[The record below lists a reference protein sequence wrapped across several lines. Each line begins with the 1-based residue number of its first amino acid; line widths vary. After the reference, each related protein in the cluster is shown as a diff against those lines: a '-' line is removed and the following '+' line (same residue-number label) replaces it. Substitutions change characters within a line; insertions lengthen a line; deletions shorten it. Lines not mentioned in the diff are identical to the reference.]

1 MVFTAHA
8 ELCCSPAWAA
18 ARRCVRVSIEA
29 RFPVLLFPFCVVEC
43 LFFSPFAHIC
53 YLHFIMLYYQLLPL
67 LFCFKVCGYKVT
79 DVCCFFLFSVN
90 CVLTASATPTTAPG
104 AKRTRHAR
112 DASGSC
118 SSKALNA
125 GLSLVTRVPCVQT
138 NLQRSGN
145 ISSKL
150 RAKGKINE

>member
-1 MVFTAHA
+1 
-8 ELCCSPAWAA
+8 
-18 ARRCVRVSIEA
+18 
-29 RFPVLLFPFCVVEC
+29 
-43 LFFSPFAHIC
+43 
-53 YLHFIMLYYQLLPL
+53 MLYYKLLPL
-67 LFCFKVCGYKVT
+67 LFCFKVCGYKLQMSVAS
-79 DVCCFFLFSVN
+79 FFFSVN

-104 AKRTRHAR
+104 AKSTRHAQ

-118 SSKALNA
+118 FSKALNA